1 MVLYEHPLPYASG
14 FEALFL
20 KPSGAGFFKY
30 SVLDCIYI
38 VPDYLI
44 FGYTFSV
51 NTFQQVFNRKFVDF
65 SIILTSNVQYCLTF
79 LYMVTEKSNFLC
91 GKVFT
96 LDEQCLKRFLFP

>member
-14 FEALFL
+14 FEALFR
-20 KPSGAGFFKY
+20 KSSGAGFFKY

-51 NTFQQVFNRKFVDF
+51 NTFQQVFNRKLADF
-65 SIILTSNVQYCLTF
+65 DIICTSNDIFIVDILFT
-79 LYMVTEKSNFLC
+79 MTEKS
-91 GKVFT
+91 
-96 LDEQCLKRFLFP
+96 